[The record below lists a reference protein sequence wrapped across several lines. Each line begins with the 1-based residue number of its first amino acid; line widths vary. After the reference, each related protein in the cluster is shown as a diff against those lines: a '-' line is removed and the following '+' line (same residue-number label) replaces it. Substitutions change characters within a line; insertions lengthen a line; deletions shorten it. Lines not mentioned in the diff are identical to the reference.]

1 MSNVTPVVVISVQP
15 AMSDLLGRILHLMDH
30 ARVSQLVATTD
41 FNYVLPV
48 SNVLRAD
55 GEEAALPEFPEAGAR
70 PEGPGPNQ
78 VLIQPGGAVGGEL
91 AVVDHLL
98 SRLLP
103 HISQPSGSPQ
113 EEINRTLVQLLREQ
127 ASKPK
132 DEDRKRKLREDECP
146 EEDPVL
152 QKWLGVDLLDDGVG
166 TVNAELRSML
176 RGPFSDPSSWFLGK
190 FKEDKVGPVLG
201 GSIYLRHLMG
211 SDRVHQKTIR
221 MLHSRFA
228 MIELKHFLP
237 ANAGVVRSMETET
250 TMAKD
255 EDGDQVFSTKIKWK
269 NVETMHDVMDCV
281 LNRYDVVFACALN

>member
-1 MSNVTPVVVISVQP
+1 
-15 AMSDLLGRILHLMDH
+15 MSDLLGQILHSMDH
-30 ARVSQLVATTD
+30 AKNAQLVVTAD
-41 FNYVLPV
+41 SNYVL
-48 SNVLRAD
+48 SNSNSNSIRIPHAD
-55 GEEAALPEFPEAGAR
+55 GGEEELPEFPAPGSR

-78 VLIQPGGAVGGEL
+78 VPHQAGGAAGGDL
-91 AVVDHLL
+91 AAVDHLL

-103 HISQPSGSPQ
+103 HIGKTSDSPQ
-113 EEINRTLVQLLREQ
+113 DEINRTLVQLLREQ
-127 ASKPK
+127 ANKPK

-146 EEDPVL
+146 EEDPAM
-152 QKWLGVDLLDDGVG
+152 QKWMGVDLLDDGVG
-166 TVNAELRSML
+166 NVNAELRAKL

-201 GSIYLRHLMG
+201 GSMYLRHLMG

-228 MIELKHFLP
+228 LIELKHFLP

-269 NVETMHDVMDCV
+269 NVETMHDVMECV
-281 LNRYDVVFACALN
+281 LNR